1 MQTEASNQTHSLP
14 KETKTVRLHRWT
26 LISSQETSGFS
37 SWSRA
42 SGCRWA
48 AAKGWGWHI
57 WTACWGWGRIP
68 PMTLRIKKGKTNQ
81 IMLKTLSNMNNVEHL
96 LQTPKDNHKQ
106 SNTSQH
112 TLLEPALTGTG
123 MWRLEISES
132 SFLKVWESGALG
144 CGGLLPVCGSGST
157 FTLFKGW
164 AVAGATEHF
173 DSLAA
178 SCLTIHSG
186 CDRFVG
192 ATAGGGRG
200 GGDSCRR
207 AVGKGAV
214 EALHQVSSQ
223 D

>member
-1 MQTEASNQTHSLP
+1 M
-14 KETKTVRLHRWT
+14 
-26 LISSQETSGFS
+26 
-37 SWSRA
+37 
-42 SGCRWA
+42 
-48 AAKGWGWHI
+48 
-57 WTACWGWGRIP
+57 
-68 PMTLRIKKGKTNQ
+68 
-81 IMLKTLSNMNNVEHL
+81 
-96 LQTPKDNHKQ
+96 
-106 SNTSQH
+106 
-112 TLLEPALTGTG
+112 
-123 MWRLEISES
+123 
-132 SFLKVWESGALG
+132 
-144 CGGLLPVCGSGST
+144 PVCGSGST

-223 D
+223 TSPLKFSRAISSLGTPDQKNAKPHQI

>member
-1 MQTEASNQTHSLP
+1 MY
-14 KETKTVRLHRWT
+14 
-26 LISSQETSGFS
+26 I
-37 SWSRA
+37 
-42 SGCRWA
+42 
-48 AAKGWGWHI
+48 
-57 WTACWGWGRIP
+57 
-68 PMTLRIKKGKTNQ
+68 
-81 IMLKTLSNMNNVEHL
+81 NV
-96 LQTPKDNHKQ
+96 NV
-106 SNTSQH
+106 QH

-144 CGGLLPVCGSGST
+144 CGGPLPVCGSGST
-157 FTLFKGW
+157 FTLFEGW

-186 CDRFVG
+186 WDRFVG

-200 GGDSCRR
+200 GGDSSR

-214 EALHQVSSQ
+214 EALHQVSSETSPLKFSRAISSLGTPDQ
-223 D
+223 ITQERDEMSISKPSNKTSWKHDLENPWRSFSVFVHPCMIPCKASTKW